1 MFEKAPNAKALLDA
15 VPGWDAQRDLGLL
28 FSRIQL
34 LRRQDQA
41 AEAAQLIL
49 SLPNDPAQA
58 IDADQWW
65 IERRLIARKL
75 IDLDDPRTAYHV
87 ADGGYYDNFGIVT
100 LIEWARKLVRIPPT
114 PRLLIVEIRQ
124 SDNKAYRSMP
134 PKDRA
139 GWTYE
144 TIGPLS
150 TMMKVRES
158 SQATRNDLDIEL
170 LTEWARAHKWTVESV
185 VFTLAQN
192 SPMSWHLSDDEISRI
207 QAQWAAC
214 KARPDSAIAKA
225 WNSVRALFPPAETTA
240 QAVATNTTAVDPSA
254 CGEPIRATTSV
265 ARVGH

>member
-1 MFEKAPNAKALLDA
+1 M
-15 VPGWDAQRDLGLL
+15 QRRRRSTAAGESGLAARTHFTLFGEHDLPIV
-28 FSRIQL
+28 S
-34 LRRQDQA
+34 A
-41 AEAAQLIL
+41 ARL
-49 SLPNDPAQA
+49 SATFPFVSP
-58 IDADQWW
+58 
-65 IERRLIARKL
+65 IARARA
-75 IDLDDPRTAYHV
+75 DDQRTAYHV

-150 TMMKVRES
+150 TMMNVRQS
-158 SQATRNDLDIEL
+158 CQATRNDLDIEL
-170 LTEWARAHKWTVESV
+170 LTDWARAHKWTVESV

-214 KARPDSAIAKA
+214 KARPDSTIAKA

-240 QAVATNTTAVDPSA
+240 HAVATSRTAGDRNA
-254 CGEPIRATTSV
+254 CAEPIRATTSV
-265 ARVGH
+265 GQVGH